1 MNSTV
6 QTETLIVR
14 SHKYDGRVHREW
26 SGTVR
31 RRDDEL
37 IVIDAVFDRE
47 VRHPLLGTIER
58 GTKST
63 EYFWTNRFYSVFRFA
78 QPSGALRNYYCN
90 VNTPAIVSDNVL
102 SFTDL
107 DIDLLVAPDLTYQL
121 LDLEEFEANALSFA
135 YPPELRASALKAI
148 DELRTL
154 IDQRAM
160 PFDF

>member
-1 MNSTV
+1 MDSTV

-14 SHKYDGRVHREW
+14 SHKYDGRLHREW

-47 VRHPLLGTIER
+47 VRHPLLGTIKC
-58 GTKST
+58 GTVST

-78 QPSGALRNYYCN
+78 EPSGALRNYYGN
-90 VNTPAIVSDNVL
+90 VNTPAIIEDGVL

-107 DIDLLVAPDLTYQL
+107 DIDLLVAPDLTYQI
-121 LDLEEFEANALSFA
+121 LDRDEFEANALAFG
-135 YPPELRASALKAI
+135 YPPELRASALDAI
-148 DELRTL
+148 EELQAL
-154 IDQRAM
+154 IERRAM
-160 PFDF
+160 PFDI